1 LGIPGKCR
9 RRHRTRA
16 LRHRYR
22 TDGGCASHLRKEDA
36 EDPARCHQ
44 ARRETYAGVCGMSK
58 KKDLIDF
65 DEVAER
71 ALKNPEV
78 MAGYVRARAMRLAA
92 NAVKKVRQN
101 KKLSQADVARAMG
114 KPQSLVARIEGART
128 NATV

>member
-1 LGIPGKCR
+1 
-9 RRHRTRA
+9 
-16 LRHRYR
+16 
-22 TDGGCASHLRKEDA
+22 
-36 EDPARCHQ
+36 
-44 ARRETYAGVCGMSK
+44 MSK

-128 NATV
+128 NATVETLYEIAEATGTELVISFRKSERRKD